1 MMGGLFVASFRILAL
16 VNKTNAFTLQN
27 RDI

>member
-1 MMGGLFVASFRILAL
+1 MMGGNFVASFRILAL
-16 VNKTNAFTLQN
+16 VNKTDAFTFQN

>member
-1 MMGGLFVASFRILAL
+1 MMGGNFVASFKILTL
-16 VNKTNAFTLQN
+16 VNKTNAFTFQN